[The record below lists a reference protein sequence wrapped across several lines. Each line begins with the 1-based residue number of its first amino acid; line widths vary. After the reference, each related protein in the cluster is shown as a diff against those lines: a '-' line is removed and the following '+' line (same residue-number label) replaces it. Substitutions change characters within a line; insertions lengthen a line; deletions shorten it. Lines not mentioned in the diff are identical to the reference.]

1 MIKAVKYRFY
11 PTKDQEIILRKT
23 LGCVR
28 FVYNKCLDIKSSL
41 YKTEKKNISGF
52 DLMKNLTV
60 WKKEE
65 DKAFLKE
72 VSNIA
77 LQQSIRHLEVA
88 FENFFAKRTSYPT
101 FKKKTNGGSFSL
113 TYIGFR
119 IKDNKIY
126 IAKSKEPLKLS
137 KDKWRIKDT
146 DKLISATIRLTPSQK
161 WFISIIIE
169 SNDNLTF
176 PKTDKVIGLDMG
188 ITSLVTDSNGNKY
201 RSPDYRDDYLKLKH
215 LQKEACRKKVGS
227 KNRAKANIKIAR
239 IYEKI
244 LNKREDNLHKLTT
257 KLVHENQVIVI
268 EDLAVKNM
276 MKNHKLAGS
285 ISDASWCKLKQML
298 NYKCQWYGRELKVID
313 RFFPSS
319 KTCNKC
325 GYILEKLPLNIR
337 SWKCPRCGIIHD
349 RDINAAKNIL
359 VAGHVV
365 YVCGGSVRLK
375 DTLVS
380 NAIVDET
387 ENSSCKRRIGTQ
399 SF

>member
-1 MIKAVKYRFY
+1 MIKAIKYRFY
-11 PTKDQEIILRKT
+11 PTKDQETLLKKT
-23 LGCVR
+23 LGCTR

-52 DLMKNLTV
+52 ELMKELTT
-60 WKKEE
+60 WKADE
-65 DKAFLKE
+65 DTKFLKD
-72 VSNIA
+72 VSNVA
-77 LQQSIRHLEVA
+77 LQQTIRHLEVA
-88 FENFFAKRTSYPT
+88 FENFFAKRASYPV
-101 FKKKTNGGSFSL
+101 FKKRRNGGSFSL
-113 TYIGFR
+113 TNFGFR
-119 IKDNKIY
+119 IKDKQIY
-126 IAKSKEPLKLS
+126 LAKSKYPLNLAEK
-137 KDKWRIKDT
+137 KWRIKDT
-146 DKLISATIRLTPSQK
+146 DKISSLTIRLTPSNK
-161 WFISIIIE
+161 WYVSLLVKNE
-169 SNDNLTF
+169 EDLSL
-176 PKTDKVIGLDMG
+176 PKSDKVIGLDMG
-188 ITSLVTDSNGNKY
+188 ITSLVTASDGRKFNA
-201 RSPDYRDDYLKLKH
+201 PDCRKEYIKLKR
-215 LQKEACRKKVGS
+215 LQKEAARKQ
-227 KNRAKANIKIAR
+227 KNSNNRTKANLKIAR

-319 KTCNKC
+319 KTCNEC

-337 SWKCPRCGIIHD
+337 SWKCPRCGQEHD

-359 VAGHVV
+359 AAGHVV

-380 NAIVDET
+380 NAISKET
-387 ENSSCKRRIGTQ
+387 ENLNREVGRTQ
-399 SF
+399 LL